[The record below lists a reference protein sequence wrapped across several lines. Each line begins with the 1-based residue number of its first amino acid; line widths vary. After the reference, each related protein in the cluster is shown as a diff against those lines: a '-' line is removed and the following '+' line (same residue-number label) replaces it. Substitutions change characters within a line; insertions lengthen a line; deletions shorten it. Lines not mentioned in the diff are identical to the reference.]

1 MAFFDILIEK
11 INFKLGFSRRTASHI
26 ICKKSDIFSKN
37 DYKKLKET
45 AENFKTRSTKGK
57 TRANKT
63 KSFIYSK
70 YRNGKL
76 DEIEKED
83 PILKLANS
91 RKLIELIQKNF
102 KIESPRLYKAN
113 YWWIPPANS
122 DAKRDMSQKWHI
134 DPEGNKVVKVF
145 IYFHDVSDSCMQIN
159 PSIRRSRITSLFSKS
174 AVRSYGLY
182 PDSKQQKIIDKHKSL
197 VFYNPK
203 I

>member
-11 INFKLGFSRRTASHI
+11 INLKLGFSRKSASHI
-26 ICKKSDIFSKN
+26 IIKKSEIFSKD
-37 DYKKLKET
+37 DYKKLKDT
-45 AENFKTRSTKGK
+45 AENFKIGSTKGK
-57 TRANKT
+57 NRANKT

-102 KIESPRLYKAN
+102 GIQSPRLHKAN
-113 YWWIPPANS
+113 YWWIPPAKKY
-122 DAKRDMSQKWHI
+122 AKRDMSQKWHI

-159 PSIRRSRITSLFSKS
+159 PSIRRSRISPLFSKS
-174 AVRSYGLY
+174 AASFLHRGGY
-182 PDSKQQKIIDKHKSL
+182 SKIEGRLSCLMVYKP
-197 VFYNPK
+197 FR
-203 I
+203 